1 MQSFITPVFAF
12 LAFETPLMLCGLVIM
27 AGLAHLAIG
36 KR

>member
-1 MQSFITPVFAF
+1 MQSFITPILAF
-12 LAFETPLMLCGLVIM
+12 LAFETPFILGGLVIM